1 MLSVKVINKGK
12 HALPKYETNLSAG
25 LDLKANLDETI
36 ILKPLQRQL
45 ISTGLFIELPS
56 GFEAQIRPRSGLAY
70 KYGVTVLNSPGTIDA
85 DYRGEIKVLLV
96 NFRYRSL
103 VTKHRPTIL
112 VRVSVIIRRIE
123 KIAYFPKLFQKIK
136 INHFYFKVSIFIYLL
151 QQKSFEQK

>member
-1 MLSVKVINKGK
+1 MFFIKTGK
-12 HALPKYETNLSAG
+12 IT
-25 LDLKANLDETI
+25 
-36 ILKPLQRQL
+36 
-45 ISTGLFIELPS
+45 
-56 GFEAQIRPRSGLAY
+56 
-70 KYGVTVLNSPGTIDA
+70 
-85 DYRGEIKVLLV
+85 KVLLV
-96 NFRYRSL
+96 NFKYRSL

>member
-96 NFRYRSL
+96 NLSDSNFEINDGERIAQMVIAKHEQIIWSEEDSL
-103 VTKHRPTIL
+103 SQTSRGEGGFGSTGK
-112 VRVSVIIRRIE
+112 
-123 KIAYFPKLFQKIK
+123 K
-136 INHFYFKVSIFIYLL
+136 
-151 QQKSFEQK
+151 